1 MTEATTPNIRI
12 LHQMARA
19 GGTIMCKCLA
29 SMDGVVLLSE
39 VHPRAVV
46 LARQVLPAAAE
57 QFSPFR
63 QARDW
68 FGLVDASD
76 EAELRQRTGAARF
89 TDVVALIAEK
99 CAARGET
106 LVLRDWS
113 HLDFTGAPFEPNP
126 PYRFRTVEALESH
139 MPVTRCCTVRH
150 PLDQWLS
157 LRRLSI
163 LPEDYGV
170 DQFLRGYR
178 AFAEQAVELG
188 FFRYEDFL
196 DDTDAVLRGICQRL
210 ELSHDPAWRERWHLY
225 NKLTG
230 DGGAIRESN
239 EIAPRPRKPV
249 EPGLLA
255 ELAANADYRASIEM
269 LGYQHPA

>member
-1 MTEATTPNIRI
+1 M
-12 LHQMARA
+12 
-19 GGTIMCKCLA
+19 
-29 SMDGVVLLSE
+29 
-39 VHPRAVV
+39 
-46 LARQVLPAAAE
+46 AE
-57 QFSPFR
+57 QFSPVR

-68 FGLVDASD
+68 FGLVDDNDVSA
-76 EAELRQRTGAARF
+76 LRQRTGAVRF
-89 TDVVALIAEK
+89 ADIVALIAER

-113 HLDFTGAPFEPNP
+113 HLDFTGAPFERNP
-126 PYRFRTVEALESH
+126 PYRFRIVEALESR

-157 LRRLSI
+157 FRQLSI
-163 LPEDYGV
+163 LWKDYGV
-170 DQFLRGYR
+170 DQFLMGYR

-196 DDTDAVLRGICQRL
+196 DDTGSVLDGICQRL
-210 ELSHDPAWRERWHLY
+210 ELSFDPAWRELWHLY
-225 NKLTG
+225 DKLTG

-239 EIAPRPRKPV
+239 EIAPRQRKPV

-255 ELAANADYRASIEM
+255 ELAANADYNASIEM
-269 LGYQHPA
+269 LGYEHPG

>member
-1 MTEATTPNIRI
+1 MTDPIIPNVRI

-39 VHPRAVV
+39 VHPRAVL
-46 LARQVLPAAAE
+46 LAQRIQPAAAE
-57 QFSPFR
+57 QFSPLR

-68 FGLVDASD
+68 FGLIDASD
-76 EAELRQRTGAARF
+76 ETALRRRTGAVRF
-89 TDVVALIAEK
+89 TDVIALIAER
-99 CAARGET
+99 CATRGET

-113 HLDFTGAPFEPNP
+113 HLDFTGAPYERNP
-126 PYRFRTVEALESH
+126 PYRFRTVEALESR

-157 LRRLSI
+157 FRQLSI
-163 LPEDYGV
+163 LQEDYGV
-170 DQFLRGYR
+170 DNFLRGYR

-196 DDTDAVLRGICQRL
+196 GDTEAILGGICQRL
-210 ELSHDPAWRERWHLY
+210 DLSHDPAWRERWHRY
-225 NKLTG
+225 DKLTG
-230 DGGAIRESN
+230 DAGAIMESN
-239 EIAPRPRKPV
+239 EIAPRPRRPV
-249 EPGLLA
+249 EAGLLGD
-255 ELAANADYRASIEM
+255 LAANADYRASIEM
-269 LGYQHPA
+269 LGYEHPG